1 MKPTFVH
8 VIYKKNNGAP
18 PVVVVVCDDSH
29 LEEVLGDLRL
39 RSKDP
44 SSGFYSDR
52 FQLNAIYVAEMF

>member
-8 VIYKKNNGAP
+8 VIYKKNNDVP

-29 LEEVLGDLRL
+29 LEETLGDL

-52 FQLNAIYVAEMF
+52 FQLNAIYGYVAE